1 MKIRRMVSGLLFG
14 LGVSVVF
21 IGALA
26 VILPKLDNSQLQ
38 LFLNSF
44 ETPSRMAVV
53 NTINTFLLF
62 VLKNSWQTLSVG
74 ALCVVMGI
82 VLLLHFAEPDKP
94 IETPE
99 YCYQRPAEEEKP
111 AVKEEANPFA
121 VAEKEEVNP
130 FAIDLLSYQ
139 RPLLEENRI
148 DDRLPHL
155 PSSFAGESIAI
166 RTESGTQSPSGA
178 RTIMRAPQ
186 PIAETYVPAAPVPPD
201 PVLPDP
207 VIPAEQVP
215 YVSESSPSLSPA
227 PSRIRSTMGQHRQ
240 W

>member
-1 MKIRRMVSGLLFG
+1 MKIRRILSALLFG

-26 VILPKLDNSQLQ
+26 VILPRLDNPQLQ
-38 LFLNSF
+38 LFLHSF
-44 ETPSRMAVV
+44 ETPSRMTIV
-53 NTINTFLLF
+53 NTINAFLLF
-62 VLKNSWQTLSVG
+62 VLKNSWQTLSIG

-82 VLLLHFAEPDKP
+82 VLLLHFAEPEKP

-99 YCYQRPAEEEKP
+99 NCYQRPAEVEIP
-111 AVKEEANPFA
+111 AVREEPNPFA
-121 VAEKEEVNP
+121 VAEKEEPNP
-130 FAIDLLSYQ
+130 FGIDLLSYQ

-148 DDRLPHL
+148 DDTLPHL

-166 RTESGTQSPSGA
+166 RMESGAQSPSGA
-178 RTIMRAPQ
+178 RTIMRTPQ
-186 PIAETYVPAAPVPPD
+186 PIAEMSAPAEPI
-201 PVLPDP
+201 LPDP

-215 YVSESSPSLSPA
+215 YVSEPSPSLTPA